1 MILGLFIAC
10 LNKFNVP
17 YLHFVKN
24 GLLLLPRN
32 LFDMFTHVVRASVL
46 IILLCST
53 RNYVEEFNRLLKWSY
68 LYDFIFVNCM
78 KKLHIF
84 SIGS

>member
-17 YLHFVKN
+17 YLHFVTN

-46 IILLCST
+46 IILLCRT

-68 LYDFIFVNCM
+68 LYDFILVNCM

-84 SIGS
+84 